1 MNQRLPIDVLRALR
15 SVVELGSV
23 TRAAESLSLTQ
34 SAVSWKIKRLEKQ
47 LGRPLMCRDGQRLVA
62 TSDGAELLI
71 HARRILNSHDEAL
84 ALFAPSTLEGTVRLG
99 VTEQASLTQLAPI
112 LAKFSRLHG
121 NVDVRVVVEQSQALR
136 ESLANGTLD
145 LALHQDFAHGLS
157 AEDHLLWSERLNWCV
172 PAGWEYSP
180 DTTVALVTYGAG
192 CFYGNLA
199 QDRLQAAGIP
209 CKVTVQCPSTE
220 GVLSAISAG
229 LGIGLVTASNVDKRV
244 EINHL
249 FERSMPLP
257 EVANVLRFSQRR
269 HDPVLQALQQMLAQ
283 SLTRV
288 RDESLIPA

>member
-1 MNQRLPIDVLRALR
+1 MNQRLPIDVLRALL
-15 SVVELGSV
+15 SIVELGSV
-23 TRAAESLSLTQ
+23 TRAADSLNLTQ

-47 LGRPLMCRDGQRLVA
+47 LGRDLIRREGQRLIA

-112 LAKFSRLHG
+112 LAKFSRQHS

-136 ESLANGTLD
+136 ESLANGALD

-157 AEDHLLWSERLNWCV
+157 AEDHLLWGERLNWCV
-172 PAGWEYSP
+172 PPGWEYTS
-180 DTTVALVTYGAG
+180 DATVALVTYGSG

-199 QDRLQAAGIP
+199 QDRLQAAGIR
-209 CKVTVQCPSTE
+209 CKVAVQCPSTE

-229 LGIGLVTASNVDKRV
+229 LGIGVVTASNVDRRV
-244 EINHL
+244 EMSRF
-249 FERSMPLP
+249 FEQRMPLP
-257 EVANVLRFSQRR
+257 EVVNVLRYSQRK
-269 HDPVLQALQQMLAQ
+269 HEPVLQALQQMLAQ
-283 SLTRV
+283 ALTRV
-288 RDESLIPA
+288 KEELPGPA

>member
-15 SVVELGSV
+15 SIVELGSV
-23 TRAAESLSLTQ
+23 TRAAESLNLTQ

-47 LGRPLMCRDGQRLVA
+47 LGRDLIRREGQRLVA

-112 LAKFSRLHG
+112 LAKFSRQHG

-136 ESLANGTLD
+136 DSLVNGTLD
-145 LALHQDFAHGLS
+145 LALHQDFAHGVS
-157 AEDHLLWSERLNWCV
+157 AEDHLLWSERLNWCG
-172 PAGWEYSP
+172 PAGWEYNP
-180 DTTVALVTYGAG
+180 DATVALVTYGAG

-199 QDRLQAAGIP
+199 QDRLQASGIR
-209 CKVTVQCPSTE
+209 CKAAVQCPSTD

-229 LGIGLVTASNVDKRV
+229 LGVGLVTASNVDNRV
-244 EINHL
+244 EIIRA
-249 FERSMPLP
+249 FEHSMPLP
-257 EVANVLRFSQRR
+257 EVVNVLRYSQRK
-269 HDPVLQALQQMLAQ
+269 HDPVLQALQQTLAQ
-283 SLTRV
+283 TLTRV
-288 RDESLIPA
+288 REELPVPA

>member
-1 MNQRLPIDVLRALR
+1 MNQRLPIDVLRALL
-15 SVVELGSV
+15 SIVELGSV
-23 TRAAESLSLTQ
+23 TRAADSLNLTQ

-47 LGRPLMCRDGQRLVA
+47 LGRLLIRREGQRLVA
-62 TSDGAELLI
+62 TSDGAELLV

-112 LAKFSRLHG
+112 LAKFSRQHG

-157 AEDHLLWSERLNWCV
+157 AEDHLLWAERLNWCV
-172 PAGWEYSP
+172 PAGWEYTVDSP
-180 DTTVALVTYGAG
+180 VALVTYGPG

-199 QDRLQAAGIP
+199 QDRLQAAGIR
-209 CKVTVQCPSTE
+209 CKVAVQCPSTE

-229 LGIGLVTASNVDKRV
+229 LGIGVVTASNVDRRV
-244 EINHL
+244 EVSRS
-249 FERSMPLP
+249 FEQRMPLP
-257 EVANVLRFSQRR
+257 EVVNVLRYSQRK
-269 HDPVLQALQQMLAQ
+269 HEPVLQALQQMLVQA
-283 SLTRV
+283 LTRV
-288 RDESLIPA
+288 KEELPSPA